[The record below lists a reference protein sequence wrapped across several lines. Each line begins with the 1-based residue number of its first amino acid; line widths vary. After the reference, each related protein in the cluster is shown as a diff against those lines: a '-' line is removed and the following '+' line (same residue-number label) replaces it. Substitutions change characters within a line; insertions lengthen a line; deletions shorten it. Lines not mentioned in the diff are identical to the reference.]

1 VTGRALLVLAFVAA
15 LALPLTETLREV
27 VREARVRSAV
37 GEAVELLAEND
48 ATSVTWHDVE
58 LGEETSTARVR
69 VATSVGVSAAA
80 SERFR
85 ARATELAAE
94 PVELRLEQL
103 PASAGSGSALLT
115 LLRGRSAR
123 EAADDVS
130 WPLAVARARD
140 LLEQAAWT
148 LPFPADAEAI
158 AVTLLVRAPG
168 QTGDSVEVVYLALR
182 PLEPQ
187 AAEVLGSSLRRAVGH
202 QALRTAFVHAG
213 PAHWEFDPA
222 LPAALD
228 SIGSLAR
235 RYPGLRVAGSNCE
248 A

>member
-1 VTGRALLVLAFVAA
+1 MAPA
-15 LALPLTETLREV
+15 
-27 VREARVRSAV
+27 VR
-37 GEAVELLAEND
+37 
-48 ATSVTWHDVE
+48 H
-58 LGEETSTARVR
+58 STADARGLHLD
-69 VATSVGVSAAA
+69 VAD
-80 SERFR
+80 
-85 ARATELAAE
+85 
-94 PVELRLEQL
+94 P
-103 PASAGSGSALLT
+103 
-115 LLRGRSAR
+115 
-123 EAADDVS
+123 ADDVS

-213 PAHWEFDPA
+213 PVHWELDPG

-235 RYPGLRVAGSNCE
+235 RYPGLRVAVRSHQSDSTAAASITASLRSAGVQWIE
-248 A
+248 AEARPDPGTVELRMGRPVPIRRTRG